1 MSVEQLHQHGYT
13 EVETDISKDELQIVM
28 DGYNAFTKLPAD
40 IQNSTNY
47 FLSDRGDGDFGS
59 FKRVPGAETF
69 RGKASDN
76 KDIFHFGAST
86 RQIVEA
92 SLPAGLPPE
101 MASFLNDAESLF
113 WQAQAAK
120 SQALGSL
127 GLFGLVDLNTGSLV
141 PYQNVFLDKK
151 APCNDVLRLINYYDS
166 GSLLAKPHLDRSA
179 VTLALGESHPGLRM
193 TPCSIDTPV
202 EERNANLKEVVHN
215 PGVAKFF
222 LGAGWKNLRHISQRA
237 NDLPLGWHDVVQTS
251 EVVDDYVR
259 RWSVILFS
267 TPHLDW
273 QDYKVPGRSL
283 TRPQQLS

>member
-1 MSVEQLHQHGYT
+1 MSVEQLHQQGYA
-13 EVETDISKDELQIVM
+13 EVPTGINKDELQIVM

-47 FLSDRGDGDFGS
+47 FLSDRGDGDFGH

-69 RGKASDN
+69 RGKVSDN

-92 SLPAGLPPE
+92 NLPSGLPAE
-101 MASFLNDAESLF
+101 MASFLDDAESIF

-120 SQALGSL
+120 RRALGSL
-127 GLFGLVDLNTGSLV
+127 GLVGLVDMDSGSVV
-141 PYQNVFLDKK
+141 PYESVFLNKR

-166 GSLLAKPHLDRSA
+166 DSLLAKPHLDRSA

-193 TPCSIDTPV
+193 TPCAIDTPV
-202 EERNANLKEVVHN
+202 EERNAHLKEVVHN
-215 PGVAKFF
+215 PGAAKFF
-222 LGAGWKNLRHISQRA
+222 LGAGWNNLRHIDKRA
-237 NDLPLGWHDVVQTS
+237 IDLPLGWHDVVQTND
-251 EVVDDYVR
+251 VVDDYVR

-267 TPHLDW
+267 TPHLGW
-273 QDYKVPGRSL
+273 KDYSVPGRSV
-283 TRPQQLS
+283 TRPE